1 MNTPKSEPRENPAG
15 SPRIDVA
22 GPRIDVAGMRNASGH
37 SRRRLLGM
45 GAGMTPFV
53 LTLASRPALGNECTN
68 SALMSGN
75 TSWGARRDPNTC
87 FYNELAPIT
96 AAYNAE
102 AQQIMTQLYAAWAAG
117 DTDLA
122 TQLQTEYYALTDKYN
137 ADVAA
142 LRQKYAGYPG
152 FYG

>member
-1 MNTPKSEPRENPAG
+1 
-15 SPRIDVA
+15 
-22 GPRIDVAGMRNASGH
+22 
-37 SRRRLLGM
+37 
-45 GAGMTPFV
+45 
-53 LTLASRPALGNECTN
+53 
-68 SALMSGN
+68 MS
-75 TSWGARRDPNTC
+75 SQIKEIAMPNGEGRFGEYGGRYVPPQLETIL
-87 FYNELAPIT
+87 EEIT